1 MGKYYAL
8 VAGLPVLSADGQK
21 LPYEQEEFYL
31 ELQDVLSSK
40 DKELLEWLHLEDA
53 NRELL
58 RLHQEELLL
67 VEQKQDEDTEQ
78 IDTLLPLEELRH
90 IARTAAAGGKA
101 SRSKQVP
108 NYMRQFVHELYYEP
122 QDEDEAENLKKS
134 PLSAEDRLA
143 QLYYAEASKSSNQYL
158 ADWFR
163 LNQTIRNVMA
173 VYTCRR
179 LGWPID
185 QFVVGNSH
193 IEEQLRTSRAKDF
206 ELGEEV
212 PYMPQIIQAAEE
224 EDITRRE
231 RMIDMLKWRWL
242 DDETFVKVFDIEN
255 VLSYYIRLGII
266 ERWLKLDEKQ
276 GETRFRSIVMGLK
289 AESNASLDEFRRSTK
304 K

>member
-8 VAGLPVLSADGQK
+8 VAGLPVLSADGHK

-40 DKELLEWLHLEDA
+40 DKELLEWLRLEDA

-58 RLHQEELLL
+58 HLHQEGLLL

-78 IDTLLPLEELRH
+78 VDTLLPLEELRH
-90 IARTAAAGGKA
+90 IARTAAAGGKVA
-101 SRSKQVP
+101 RSKSVP

-122 QDEDEAENLKKS
+122 LDEAEAENLTKS
-134 PLSAEDRLA
+134 PLSPEDRLA
-143 QLYYAEASKSSNQYL
+143 QLYYTEASRSSNQYL

-179 LGWPID
+179 LGWSVD
-185 QFVVGNSH
+185 EYVVGDSH
-193 IEEQLRTSRAKDF
+193 IEQQLRTSRAKDF
-206 ELGEEV
+206 DLSEEV
-212 PYMPQIIQAAEE
+212 PYIGQIVQIAEE

-276 GETRFRSIVMGLK
+276 GEEQFRSIVMGLK
-289 AESNASLDEFRRSTK
+289 AESNASLDEFRRTTK

>member
-8 VAGLPVLSADGQK
+8 VAGLPMLSADGHK

-40 DKELLEWLHLEDA
+40 DKELLEWLRLEDA

-58 RLHQEELLL
+58 RLHEQDLLL
-67 VEQKQDEDTEQ
+67 VEEKEDDHEEQ
-78 IDTLLPLEELRH
+78 VDTLLPLAALRRV
-90 IARTAAAGGKA
+90 ARSASRGAKA
-101 SRSKQVP
+101 SKETELSA
-108 NYMRQFVHELYYEP
+108 YMQAFVYELYFKAE
-122 QDEDEAENLKKS
+122 DEDEVGEQAKS
-134 PLSAEDRLA
+134 PLSPEDRLA

-179 LGWPID
+179 LGWSVD
-185 QFVVGNSH
+185 EFVVGDSH
-193 IEEQLRTSRAKDF
+193 IERQLRSSRAKDF
-206 ELGEEV
+206 DLSDEV
-212 PYMPQIIQAAEE
+212 PYIGQIVQIAEE

-231 RMIDMLKWRWL
+231 RMIDLLKWRWL

-266 ERWLKLDEKQ
+266 ERWLKLDERQ
-276 GETRFRSIVMGLK
+276 GEEQFRSIVMGLK

>member
-8 VAGLPVLSADGQK
+8 VAGLPQLSVDSQK

-31 ELQDVLSSK
+31 ELQDVLSTR
-40 DKELLEWLHLEDA
+40 DKELLDWLRLEGA

-58 RLHQEELLL
+58 RLHEEGLLL
-67 VEQKQDEDTEQ
+67 TGGEDDTEGNEA
-78 IDTLLPLEELRH
+78 DTLLPLEALRRV
-90 IARTAAAGGKA
+90 ARSAARGAKA
-101 SRSKQVP
+101 SKEKELP
-108 NYMRQFVHELYYEP
+108 AYMQAFVYELYYEAA
-122 QDEDEAENLKKS
+122 DEDEDEERPKS
-134 PLSAEDRLA
+134 PLSLEDRLS
-143 QLYYAEASKSSNQYL
+143 QLYYAEAARSRNKYL

-179 LGWPID
+179 LGWSVEE
-185 QFVVGNSH
+185 FVVGDSP

-206 ELGEEV
+206 DLSDEV
-212 PYMPQIIQAAEE
+212 PYIGQIVQIAEE
-224 EDITRRE
+224 GDITRRE
-231 RMIDMLKWRWL
+231 RMIDLLKWRWL

-266 ERWLKLDEKQ
+266 ERWLNLDEKQ
-276 GETRFRSIVMGLK
+276 GEERFRSIVMGLK
-289 AESNASLDEFRRSTK
+289 AESNASLDEFRQSTK

>member
-8 VAGLPVLSADGQK
+8 VAGLPILSADGHK

-31 ELQDVLSSK
+31 ELQDVLNSK
-40 DKELLEWLHLEDA
+40 DKELLEWLRLEDA

-58 RLHQEELLL
+58 RLHQEGLLL

-78 IDTLLPLEELRH
+78 VDTLLPLEELRH
-90 IARTAAAGGKA
+90 IARTAAAGGKVA
-101 SRSKQVP
+101 RSKSVP
-108 NYMRQFVHELYYEP
+108 NYMRRFVHELYYSP
-122 QDEDEAENLKKS
+122 LDEDEAENLTKS
-134 PLSAEDRLA
+134 PLSDEDRLA
-143 QLYYAEASKSSNQYL
+143 QLYYAEASRSSNQYL

-179 LGWPID
+179 LGWSVD
-185 QFVVGNSH
+185 EYVVGNSH
-193 IEEQLRTSRAKDF
+193 IEQQLRTSRAKDF
-206 ELGEEV
+206 ELAEEI

-276 GETRFRSIVMGLK
+276 GEERFRSIVMGLK
-289 AESNASLDEFRRSTK
+289 SESNASLDEFRRTTK